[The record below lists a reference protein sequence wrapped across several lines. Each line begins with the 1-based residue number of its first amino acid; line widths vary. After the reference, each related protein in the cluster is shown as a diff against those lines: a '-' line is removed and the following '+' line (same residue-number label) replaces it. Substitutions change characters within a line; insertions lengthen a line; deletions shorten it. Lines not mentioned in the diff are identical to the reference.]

1 MSDRKEEQPPTP
13 VSNDPS
19 LASLAIDD
27 DSSSQYQSDPYYLS
41 LDERN
46 RALYRWTRD
55 SIETNNPYLPMENY
69 FKNLKDPESSQ
80 QKDASQEKPI
90 DLDEDTNS
98 TTSQEELIDLD
109 EAINITSSEEELIDR
124 DETTSTT
131 PSQEKLI
138 DLDEA
143 MNILQRQQYLVP
155 SNTTVT
161 EAFFT
166 SGLEYTSNDALTSY
180 DNIAYLID
188 SLQPDLPSP
197 LLTVLTHEVDI
208 QAYRR
213 SLEPKKLSYP
223 LFEDDPIETIAP
235 HTACA
240 RCQHNPVN
248 NSQGLT
254 LLTCENCLS
263 VQYCSI
269 GCQDADWGVHQ
280 VMYCVKPSSI
290 PIDQLLEPHIPS
302 FLRTSLPNPFA
313 RLSKGLWLHDRH
325 KIDVYALLIDSF
337 RLREA
342 DDYWYAGLKKKESAF
357 SGKESSVSPFRV
369 YLNLAETKGLMPP
382 WWSQKKRV
390 ECLDMGLDSS
400 SDNFHDLRAMTRDI
414 EVLVIYESAIMLM
427 QLRMFAESVL
437 GTGPARTNG
446 QLMLQKMVMEEEASR
461 SAAAKM

>member
-1 MSDRKEEQPPTP
+1 MSDRKEDQSPTP
-13 VSNDPS
+13 VSNNLS

-27 DSSSQYQSDPYYLS
+27 DSNSGDQFNAYYLS

-55 SIETNNPYLPMENY
+55 SIETNNPNLPLEDYLGKHEGPGI
-69 FKNLKDPESSQ
+69 SQ
-80 QKDASQEKPI
+80 QKD
-90 DLDEDTNS
+90 
-98 TTSQEELIDLD
+98 TSQEELIDLD
-109 EAINITSSEEELIDR
+109 EATNITSSQEE
-124 DETTSTT
+124 
-131 PSQEKLI
+131 LI

-143 MNILQRQQYLVP
+143 TKITPRQKYFVP
-155 SNTTVT
+155 SKTTVT
-161 EAFFT
+161 QAFFM
-166 SGLEYTSNDALTSY
+166 SGIKYTSNDAITTY
-180 DNIAYLID
+180 DNIAHLID

-197 LLTVLTHEVDI
+197 LLTILTHEVDI
-208 QAYRR
+208 HAYRR

-223 LFEDDPIETIAP
+223 LFEDDAIETIAP

-263 VQYCSI
+263 VQYCSL
-269 GCQDADWGVHQ
+269 GCQDADWSAHQ
-280 VMYCVKPSSI
+280 IMYCMKPSSI
-290 PIDQLLEPHIPS
+290 PIEQLVEPHFPS

-357 SGKESSVSPFRV
+357 NGKESSVGPFRV
-369 YLNLAETKGLMPP
+369 FLNLAETKGLMPP
-382 WWSQKKRV
+382 WWSNKKRV
-390 ECLDMGLDSS
+390 ECLGMGLDQS
-400 SDNFHDLRAMTRDI
+400 SDNFHDLCAMTRDI

-446 QLMLQKMVMEEEASR
+446 QLMLQKMVVEEEAAR
-461 SAAAKM
+461 AAAKM